1 MGTASTFSSYAPRG
15 QRHEAVHIKQQASEG
30 QQQQA
35 SHLLALVPT
44 LGDEKGVACIPQDK
58 STRV

>member
-1 MGTASTFSSYAPRG
+1 M
-15 QRHEAVHIKQQASEG
+15 HIKQQASEG

-35 SHLLALVPT
+35 SHLLALAPT